1 MKVLGLMS
9 GTSADGIDAVLADLD
24 GSSADLQWRVQS
36 HTHVD
41 FQPELRAEIL
51 AACTPAG
58 SSVDRLC
65 RLNFAFGE
73 ALAAAV
79 ATAAAEAGIALR
91 QIDLVGSHGQTVWH
105 DVADSGRV
113 NATLQIGEPAVIAE
127 RTGVPVVA
135 DFRVADVA
143 AGGQGA
149 PLVPFADY
157 ILFRDPHKYR
167 AVQNIGGIA
176 NVTLLTP
183 GCAPGEVIAFD
194 SGPGNMVIDALVAQM
209 TDGRAAFDRD
219 GQIAAS
225 GRVDGAWLEDL
236 LDQPYFRRQPP
247 KTTGRELFGF
257 AYAQE
262 FWAQGATRKLAPA
275 DIVATATALSAQSIA
290 DALRHP
296 APGRAAAEPDELILG
311 GGGAHNRTLVRMIGA
326 QLEHTRIMQH
336 EDFGIAA
343 QAKEAFAFAIL
354 AYCAWRGEPNNLPS
368 VTGARRPV
376 VMGKVVRP

>member
-9 GTSADGIDAVLADLD
+9 GTSADGIDAVLADFD
-24 GSSADLQWRVQS
+24 GSSAALQWRLLS

-41 FQPELRAEIL
+41 FAPALREEIL

-73 ALAAAV
+73 ALAGAV
-79 ATAAAEAGIALR
+79 MTAAREAAIPLS

-105 DVADSGRV
+105 DVDDAGRV
-113 NATLQIGEPAVIAE
+113 TATLQIGEPAVIAE
-127 RTGVPVVA
+127 RVGVPVVA

-157 ILFRDPHKYR
+157 ILFRDATKFR

-176 NVTLLTP
+176 NVTLLAP
-183 GCAPGEVIAFD
+183 GCAPHEVIAFD
-194 SGPGNMVIDALVAQM
+194 SGPGNMVIDALVAHM
-209 TDGRAAFDRD
+209 TDGREAYDRD
-219 GQIAAS
+219 GRIAAS
-225 GRVDGAWLEDL
+225 GRVDGGWLEER

-247 KTTGRELFGF
+247 KTTGRELFGQ
-257 AYAQE
+257 AYARE
-262 FWAQGATRKLAPA
+262 FWAQGSARGLAPA
-275 DIVATATALSAQSIA
+275 DIVATATALTAQSIA

-296 APGRAAAEPDELILG
+296 LPGRAPAEPDELILG
-311 GGGAHNRTLVRMIGA
+311 GGGAHNATLVRMIGA
-326 QLEHTRIMQH
+326 QLMHTRIMRH

-368 VTGARRPV
+368 VTGARRAV
-376 VMGKVVRP
+376 VMGKIVKP